1 MDEAVQISAA
11 KESCLISN
19 LNIIKKVTIGSL
31 RYWLQ
36 DAHTPKNKTDCY
48 SFASMTVLSEA
59 VFRSL

>member
-11 KESCLISN
+11 KESCLMSN

-36 DAHTPKNKTDCY
+36 DAHTKKIRQI
-48 SFASMTVLSEA
+48 VIILKQI
-59 VFRSL
+59 SL